1 MSRGE
6 TSHEFSGAKAK
17 ERAMAILDTYDEE
30 VIDYLKIEIEETYRD
45 ITETEADTD
54 NNSEKKDHDGE
65 KEGEEVKRELG
76 EISSGTNHQTVLFA
90 IQRLDDEAP
99 VEATRIEEWISNNM
113 DEELKRGSIF
123 GALHDLYERRLI
135 DRQNNEQNNH
145 EYQITVHGDDQI
157 QKVGEP

>member
-17 ERAMAILDTYDEE
+17 ERAMAILDTYDDE
-30 VIDYLKIEIEETYRD
+30 VIDHLKIEIEETYGD
-45 ITETEADTD
+45 ITDSKANTD
-54 NNSEKKDHDGE
+54 QESEGE
-65 KEGEEVKRELG
+65 KESEDEEGEEVKRELG
-76 EISSGTNHQTVLFA
+76 EISPGTNHQTVLFA
-90 IQRLDDEAP
+90 VQQLDHEAP
-99 VEATRIEEWISNNM
+99 VEASKVEEWISDNM
-113 DEELKRGSIF
+113 DDELKRGSIF

-135 DRQNNEQNNH
+135 DRRDNEQNNH